1 MKGAKGKVG
10 VILLVALMMGGV
22 ARAGKLPPAP
32 KVDLPFFVYSD
43 RGAAEAGYDFAPSGW
58 MGNTDAIEYN
68 DCADDPYFGDCCI
81 EVIFDDRTGWGGI
94 VWQNPAANWGDEE
107 GGLDLTG
114 ATRLTFWARGKEGG
128 ERVEFSMGIIKKNKT
143 FYDTTSVKLGKVK
156 LDDTWKKY
164 EIDLRGRDLSRIV
177 TGFCF
182 SVKGKKDP
190 VTFYIDEIVYE

>member
-81 EVIFDDRTGWGGI
+81 EVIFDDRSWGFL
-94 VWQNPAANWGDEE
+94 VPLNLSANSRVRRISGQRTELNQAPRPLEDPPSYSS
-107 GGLDLTG
+107 GSL
-114 ATRLTFWARGKEGG
+114 FGKEP
-128 ERVEFSMGIIKKNKT
+128 SA
-143 FYDTTSVKLGKVK
+143 
-156 LDDTWKKY
+156 
-164 EIDLRGRDLSRIV
+164 
-177 TGFCF
+177 
-182 SVKGKKDP
+182 
-190 VTFYIDEIVYE
+190 